1 MSDSDIFFGRTDKMA
16 SGIQSTQEGIN
27 GGSDQSHTAAEGFLD
42 SFHKM
47 ERVVRRSVPEAYRIV
62 EITHSVVIPTLTAV
76 AWYYCL
82 ENRIVLRTH
91 KITITTKLRDCGL
104 HGLGG
109 QIECSALHSLLTI
122 KEQFFHRNTYSEVN
136 GAAEEGTNQ
145 CQSDRDLTIAICD
158 TSFGAVLQREER
170 ILLNNEDEAAQSLT
184 CVDQWRDSDG
194 DSNSESSSEGNEGFI
209 AEKVG
214 YASSGPYSVRTQAED
229 ILVRINSVT
238 YDLRASSLAASYF
251 PNINPFCGFITL
263 GRGNRPAIVL
273 DGTIFG

>member
-27 GGSDQSHTAAEGFLD
+27 GGSDQSHTVFLLFGKEQYIVTQAAEGFLD

-109 QIECSALHSLLTI
+109 QIE
-122 KEQFFHRNTYSEVN
+122 NTYSEVN

-184 CVDQWRDSDG
+184 VDQLHLQ
-194 DSNSESSSEGNEGFI
+194 
-209 AEKVG
+209 
-214 YASSGPYSVRTQAED
+214 T
-229 ILVRINSVT
+229 
-238 YDLRASSLAASYF
+238 
-251 PNINPFCGFITL
+251 
-263 GRGNRPAIVL
+263 
-273 DGTIFG
+273 

>member
-1 MSDSDIFFGRTDKMA
+1 MSDSEIFFGRTDKMA

-109 QIECSALHSLLTI
+109 QIE
-122 KEQFFHRNTYSEVN
+122 NTYSEVN

-194 DSNSESSSEGNEGFI
+194 GSNSESSSEGNEGFI

-229 ILVRINSVT
+229 ILVRINSGVVK
-238 YDLRASSLAASYF
+238 R
-251 PNINPFCGFITL
+251 
-263 GRGNRPAIVL
+263 
-273 DGTIFG
+273 